1 MANLKKYV
9 ATFWRSNPQFK
20 AGGYE
25 TTRTI
30 EAVSIAS
37 ARKKAR
43 EIYEHMLRSGFPTGT
58 RNSRQGPNPW

>member
-1 MANLKKYV
+1 MENMKKYV
-9 ATFWRSNPQFK
+9 AKFWRSNPQFK

-43 EIYEHMLRSGFPTGT
+43 EISEHCAYGGMELRGIEREG
-58 RNSRQGPNPW
+58 